1 MMKNLS
7 PVSWAALAFIL
18 LACGALAAT
27 LISPPP
33 DPSEHPMA
41 PRFKGLHQAFEAA
54 KRCGGLEMTP
64 AVANRIGAAI
74 DAAVQGAP
82 GTGSR
87 LVLISD
93 ARAEIAAAGCE
104 SALARDALAR
114 FDAEL
119 KPALE

>member
-1 MMKNLS
+1 MKNLS

-18 LACGALAAT
+18 LACGALVAT
-27 LISPPP
+27 LIAPPP

-54 KRCGGLEMTP
+54 KRCGGLEMSP
-64 AVANRIGAAI
+64 AVANRVGAVI
-74 DAAVQGAP
+74 DEAVQGAP

-87 LVLISD
+87 LVLIAD

-104 SALARDALAR
+104 SALASDALAR
-114 FDAEL
+114 FEAEL

>member
-1 MMKNLS
+1 MRSLS
-7 PVSWAALAFIL
+7 PVSWAAIAFIL

-33 DPSEHPMA
+33 DPADHPLA
-41 PRFKGLHQAFEAA
+41 PRFTELHLSFEAA
-54 KRCGGLEMTP
+54 KLCGGLEMSP
-64 AVANRIGAAI
+64 SVANKVGAAI
-74 DAAVQGAP
+74 DAEIGGGM
-82 GTGSR
+82 GTATR

-93 ARAEIAAAGCE
+93 ARATLAAAGCD
-104 SALARDALAR
+104 SALARDALAQ

>member
-33 DPSEHPMA
+33 DPADHPLG
-41 PRFKGLHQAFEAA
+41 PRFKGLHLAFEAA
-54 KRCGGLEMTP
+54 KQCGGLAMSP
-64 AVANRIGAAI
+64 SVANRVSAAI
-74 DAAVQGAP
+74 DTEIGGAM
-82 GTGSR
+82 GTATR

-93 ARAEIAAAGCE
+93 ARATLADAGCD